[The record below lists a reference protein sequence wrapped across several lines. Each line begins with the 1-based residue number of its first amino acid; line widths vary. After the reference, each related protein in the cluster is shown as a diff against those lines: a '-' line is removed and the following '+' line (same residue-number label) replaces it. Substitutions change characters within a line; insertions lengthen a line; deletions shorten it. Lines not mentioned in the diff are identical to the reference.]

1 MALSAVLLFHVGE
14 ALNGLGEFFDGGI
27 GVPVLDAVAH
37 AVLDVS
43 FQHHLAHAV
52 QGRLAGVD
60 LCEYVLTGNV
70 LINHAIHSLY
80 LTDDFFQTC
89 VHAGGIGVRTL
100 AHGFL
105 SLVYFFGFLQ
115 PNGHERKYPA
125 RGSVLCRRF
134 RDVLPPA
141 SRIWKAS
148 RSDMIFMTHPHA
160 LVILRQVFL
169 R

>member
-43 FQHHLAHAV
+43 FQHHLAHSV

-125 RGSVLCRRF
+125 RGGPCRKGAACFAVGFGRCCRQPPEF
-134 RDVLPPA
+134 RKQQGA
-141 SRIWKAS
+141 I
-148 RSDMIFMTHPHA
+148 
-160 LVILRQVFL
+160 
-169 R
+169 